1 MSDVSWKTK
10 FKALP
15 NWEKALF
22 IAILLMP
29 LYVVDKGIKRLDFVT
44 SESIDARMVFKTGET
59 AKVGSYARFAMP
71 RIDDPDT
78 LMNVTKR
85 IVCGPGDILRIENL
99 QVYCNGELLGT
110 QMETTPAGYPLPVF
124 SYNGVIPDHMAFA
137 MGDHPASYDSRYWGL
152 IDIRHA
158 ERVSKVF

>member
-1 MSDVSWKTK
+1 MSWKTK

-15 NWEKALF
+15 NWEKAFF
-22 IAILLMP
+22 IAILLLP
-29 LYVVDKGIKRLDFVT
+29 LYVVDKGFKRLDFVT
-44 SESIDARMVFKTGET
+44 SESIDALMVFKTGEP
-59 AKVGSYARFAMP
+59 AKVGSYARFSMP
-71 RIDDPDT
+71 RIDNPNA

-85 IVCGPGDILRIENL
+85 SVCGPGDRLKIENL
-99 QVYCNGELLGT
+99 HVYCNGELLGT
-110 QMETTPAGYPLPVF
+110 QIEKTPAGYPLPVF
-124 SYNGVIPDHMAFA
+124 SYDGVIPGHMGFA